1 MTGTD
6 ADTPP
11 APGRMNGG
19 DEIRKI
25 REGQGLSQRRLA
37 KLADVDRASLLRF
50 AKGDS
55 CCNLDT
61 AGKSPRCIHIPWS
74 STATSVQSIAQIFR
88 QPCVELCQAVPGG
101 PADPLRHARQRHDA
115 RQASRREEHRPQGAG
130 HHEVARG
137 NLSAYAKKSAMFM
150 RLAAE
155 SHLALPARSVRP
167 LSSKSLTRSVEPIS
181 RAFRPMVRCSSSRVM

>member
-19 DEIRKI
+19 DKIRKI

-50 AKGDS
+50 EKGTR
-55 CCNLDT
+55 CNLDT
-61 AGKSPRCIHIPWS
+61 AGKSPRCIPWS

-101 PADPLRHARQRHDA
+101 PADPLRHACQRHDA
-115 RQASRREEHRPQGAG
+115 RQAGRREEHRPQSAG

-137 NLSAYAKKSAMFM
+137 NLSAYAKKSAKFM

-181 RAFRPMVRCSSSRVM
+181 RAFRPMVRCSSSTVM